1 MRMSDPLD
9 SFGRHVNPG
18 KLRILR
24 SAGLGITEARRA
36 GARIWDE
43 AGRSYVDC
51 VSGAGSFNAGRRNP
65 TLVDALCEAAE
76 TVDLGNFLLASPWK
90 GALAERLAAISP
102 GDLQWSMFGAS
113 GGEVVDFAIKLARA
127 WTGRPGIISAERSYH
142 GHTGFALSAIGRSTY
157 QEPFGPL
164 MPGFQKVPYGEIE
177 ALEAL
182 LDESVAAVILEPIQG
197 EGGIRVPPPGYL
209 KAVRAACDRVGA
221 LLILDEIQ
229 TGFGRTGSLFASEYE
244 DVVPDVMTLGKSLGG
259 GLYPITAA
267 LFREGM
273 GDWLV
278 ANPFLHLSTFGG
290 SDLGCR
296 VALATI
302 DWILAQDLPDHARQ
316 MGERFALGFAVL
328 LERYSELLTEV
339 RGRGLMLGLQ
349 FAESSIGP
357 RLSPLLAER
366 GVVAIYSGNDP
377 SVMRLQPP
385 LVITAAEVD
394 LVLEALDGAL
404 AALREQGAGR
414 TTGTSG
420 VGAGEFAVAGAAGTA
435 EGARASEKSAALG
448 AQTDSASLRPRRR
461 PTREG
466 GNPNGD
472 A

>member
-1 MRMSDPLD
+1 MSDPLE

-24 SAGLGITEARRA
+24 AAGLGITEADRA

-43 AGRSYVDC
+43 TGRSYIDC

-65 TLVDALCEAAE
+65 ALVEALCEAAQS
-76 TVDLGNFLLASPWK
+76 VDLGNFLLASPWK

-102 GDLQWSMFGAS
+102 GDLQWAMFGAS
-113 GGEVVDFAIKLARA
+113 GGEVVDFAIKLARS

-142 GHTGFALSAIGRSTY
+142 GHTGFALSAIGRATY

-164 MPGFQKVPYGEIE
+164 MPGFQKVPYGD
-177 ALEAL
+177 LEAL
-182 LDESVAAVILEPIQG
+182 VDRLDESIAAVILEPIQG

-209 KAVRAACDRVGA
+209 RAVREACDRVGA

-229 TGFGRTGSLFASEYE
+229 TGFGRTGALFAAEAE
-244 DVVPDVMTLGKSLGG
+244 GVVPDVMTLGKSLGG

-267 LFREGM
+267 LFRAGM
-273 GDWLV
+273 GDWLI

-302 DWILAQDLPDHARQ
+302 DWLLAQDLPGHARR
-316 MGERFALGFAVL
+316 MGERFAMGFAVL
-328 LERYSELLTEV
+328 LERYPELLTEV

-349 FAESSIGP
+349 FADGSIGP

-385 LVITAAEVD
+385 LVITPEEVD

-404 AALREQGAGR
+404 AALRRQGSGEGE
-414 TTGTSG
+414 TTAT
-420 VGAGEFAVAGAAGTA
+420 ET
-435 EGARASEKSAALG
+435 K
-448 AQTDSASLRPRRR
+448 RPRRR
-461 PTREG
+461 PIREG
-466 GNPNGD
+466 GSANGD